1 MAIGAIGGIASWIM
15 AGAAAVSAG
24 AAVYSATR
32 KPEKPKSI
40 NAMMPTEQVEKKE
53 EEEDVTLG
61 SDRGND
67 RRGRKTG
74 RATLMAEQG
83 SAPPS
88 TNPGSG
94 VKL

>member
-1 MAIGAIGGIASWIM
+1 MAIGAAGAIGSWIM

-32 KPEKPKSI
+32 KPDKPKDI
-40 NAMMPTEQVEKKE
+40 NAMMPTDPTEKKE

-61 SDRGND
+61 SERGNE

-83 SAPPS
+83 SAPAA
-88 TNPGSG
+88 NPGSG